1 MLWREEHLLAI
12 LKAGKLSTSEVVAR
26 ADMSKATA
34 LKYLEGLKGRGL
46 VDCEMVGPT
55 KLWSLPGEAKET
67 AAAQFEQGKIK
78 DFISVDREIF
88 KLFEEFEAVTGKR
101 LLISINKEGITMNID
116 TVT

>member
-12 LKAGKLSTSEVVAR
+12 LKAGKLRTSEVVVR

-46 VDCEMVGPT
+46 VDCERVGPT
-55 KLWSLPGEAKET
+55 KLWSLLGETKET
-67 AAAQFEQGKIK
+67 AAAQLEQGKIK

-101 LLISINKEGITMNID
+101 LWISINKTGITINMD

>member
-12 LKAGKLSTSEVVAR
+12 LKAGKLSTSEVVVR
-26 ADMSKATA
+26 ADMSKATT

-55 KLWSLPGEAKET
+55 KLWSLPGETKKT
-67 AAAQFEQGKIK
+67 ASAQFEQGKIK

-101 LLISINKEGITMNID
+101 LWISINKAGININID

>member
-1 MLWREEHLLAI
+1 MLWREEHLLEI
-12 LKAGKLSTSEVVAR
+12 LRAGRLNTSDVVAR

-55 KLWSLPGEAKET
+55 KRWSLLGETKET
-67 AAAQFEQGKIK
+67 AAAQLEQGKIK

-88 KLFEEFEAVTGKR
+88 KLSEEFEAVTGKR
-101 LLISINKEGITMNID
+101 LLISINKTGITINID